1 MVVLVGAHFAY
12 WQRCRRNPAQTTL
25 GTKLALLKGL
35 SVAVYLAVPVKA
47 VVCWLLMR
55 LNRL

>member
-12 WQRCRRNPAQTTL
+12 RQRCRRNPAQTTL

-47 VVCWLLMR
+47 VVC
-55 LNRL
+55 